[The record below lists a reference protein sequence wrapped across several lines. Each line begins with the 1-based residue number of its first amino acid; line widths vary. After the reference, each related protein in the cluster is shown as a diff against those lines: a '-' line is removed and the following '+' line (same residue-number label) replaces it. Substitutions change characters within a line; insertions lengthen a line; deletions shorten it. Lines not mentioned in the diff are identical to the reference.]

1 MALQLHSLFPTV
13 VATAQLTL
21 DPLDLAA
28 QLQTLLALRGAAAGN
43 PSPGCAWTGDLN
55 GVWQLHRHP
64 DFTGLTDQVVEQ
76 AWQYLAAI
84 GFDQARL
91 ALHVQR
97 CWPVLSDW
105 DQVVGRH
112 HHPNAHLS
120 AVVYLSGSDSGDAG
134 VLRIHAPAQPNEL
147 VPGLAAGHGGP
158 IAPGHRFNQPH
169 WDLAPQPGLLV
180 LFPSR
185 LDHSV
190 LANGDPELLRC
201 SISFDFALTAPAE
214 GDPPEYLAPHPS
226 VWTPQPLMA
235 N

>member
-1 MALQLHSLFPTV
+1 M
-13 VATAQLTL
+13 
-21 DPLDLAA
+21 
-28 QLQTLLALRGAAAGN
+28 
-43 PSPGCAWTGDLN
+43 
-55 GVWQLHRHP
+55 
-64 DFTGLTDQVVEQ
+64 VEQ
-76 AWQYLAAI
+76 AWQYLVAI
-84 GFDQARL
+84 GFDQTKL

-112 HHPNAHLS
+112 HHPNAHLG
-120 AVVYLSGSDSGDAG
+120 AVVYLSESGSGDAG
-134 VLRIHAPAQPNEL
+134 VLRINAPAQPNEL
-147 VPGLAAGHGGP
+147 VPGPAAGHGGP

-180 LFPSR
+180 LFHSR

-201 SISFDFALTAPAE
+201 SISFDFVLTAPAE

-226 VWTPQPLMA
+226 VWTPQPLKA

>member
-91 ALHVQR
+91 ALHLQR

-112 HHPNAHLS
+112 YHPNAHLS
-120 AVVYLSGSDSGDAG
+120 AVVYLSGTRSGDAG

-158 IAPGHRFNQPH
+158 IAPGHRFNQPY
-169 WDLAPQPGLLV
+169 WDLTPQPGLLV

-201 SISFDFALTAPAE
+201 SISFDFVLTAPAE

-226 VWTPQPLMA
+226 VWTPQPPRS

>member
-91 ALHVQR
+91 ALHLQR

-120 AVVYLSGSDSGDAG
+120 AVVYLSGTGSGDGG

-147 VPGLAAGHGGP
+147 VPGLAAGYGGP
-158 IAPGHRFNQPH
+158 IAPGHRFNHPH
-169 WDLAPQPGLLV
+169 WDLAPEQGLLV

-201 SISFDFALTAPAE
+201 SISFDFVLTAPAE

-226 VWTPQPLMA
+226 VWTPQPLKA